1 MAVPPVGM
9 ESLAG
14 QVVADG
20 EAVPSEECT
29 VPWVV
34 LEPVGPEPV
43 DPVPSVPKRAFL
55 QWP

>member
-1 MAVPPVGM
+1 MVVPPLGM

-29 VPWVV
+29 VLWVSS
-34 LEPVGPEPV
+34 EPIGPEPM
-43 DPVPSVPKRAFL
+43 DPAPSVPERASL